1 MDILGTL
8 RPNRKEV
15 SNYLQKKKCKKGGTV
30 YILKWKDK
38 KKKELSI
45 LLIIRHTEIIEL
57 ERRNETTVLLIVAN
71 DCTNCM
77 DRADRVYL
85 DLTS

>member
-1 MDILGTL
+1 ME
-8 RPNRKEV
+8 R
-15 SNYLQKKKCKKGGTV
+15 Q
-30 YILKWKDK
+30 K